1 MSTEPEEVF
10 ALTPENLVE
19 LWLLA
24 VKEEIGI
31 TFQVEEK
38 DAAWVKQKLYAAR
51 KELGVGGEIIL
62 HLNNDNHTFMMYHR
76 SEKDALP

>member
-1 MSTEPEEVF
+1 MSNDGEDFV
-10 ALTPENLVE
+10 LTPENLAE

-24 VKEEIGI
+24 TKEEIGI

-38 DAAWVKQKLYAAR
+38 HAAWLKQKLYAVR
-51 KELGVGGEIIL
+51 KELGIADEIIL
-62 HLNNDNHTFMMYHR
+62 HLNNDNHTFMMYRR